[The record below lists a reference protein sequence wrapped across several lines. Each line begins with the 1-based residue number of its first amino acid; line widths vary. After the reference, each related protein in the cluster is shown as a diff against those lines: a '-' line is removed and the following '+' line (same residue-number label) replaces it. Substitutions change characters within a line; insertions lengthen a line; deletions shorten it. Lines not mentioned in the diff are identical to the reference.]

1 MREYRDI
8 YEWTAPRTGC
18 TIALGRFDGVHLG
31 HRSLLDRAVKLA
43 RTHQLTPVCFSF
55 QESTYP
61 RSNGLGQLTTDDEKV
76 ELLEQIGMEVLLH
89 PRFESPLVDM
99 SAHDF
104 LHSML
109 FERWLAAIV
118 VAGYDFHFGKNR
130 QGDIDYLLSAG
141 KDLGIKIEIISP
153 FVADGEIVKATR
165 IRELLR
171 DGVVDRANALLGR
184 PYSVRVH
191 PVRGRGLGREIGF
204 PTINF
209 PWPDLKVKVLP
220 GIYAVRTGSEALD
233 VDAISGSRSLKD
245 GVANFGF
252 QPTIDPPNREP
263 VLEVHI
269 LDEVPPRIAELSEFP
284 PDMVFTVEFID
295 FIRPEQRFD
304 SIDELRA
311 QIGRDCD
318 KARQLLGTRGSLRD
332 SGG

>member
-1 MREYRDI
+1 MKEYRDI
-8 YEWTAPRTGC
+8 YEWTAPQAGC

-31 HRSLLDRAVKLA
+31 HRSLLARAVELA
-43 RTHQLTPVCFSF
+43 RTHKLTPVCFSF

-76 ELLEQIGMEVLLH
+76 ELLERIGMEVLLH
-89 PRFESPLVDM
+89 PRFESPLIDM

-109 FERWLAAIV
+109 FERWRARIV
-118 VAGYDFHFGKNR
+118 VAGYDFHFGKDR
-130 QGDIDYLLSAG
+130 QGDTDYLLSAG
-141 KDLGIKIEIISP
+141 KDLGVKIEIVSP
-153 FVADGEIVKATR
+153 FVEGGEIVKATR

-171 DGVVDRANALLGR
+171 DGDVDRANALLGR

-204 PTINF
+204 PTVNF
-209 PWPDLKVKVLP
+209 PWPDLKVKLLP
-220 GIYAVRTGSEALD
+220 GIYAVRIGSEALRI
-233 VDAISGSRSLKD
+233 DAVSGSHSFMD

-252 QPTIDPPNREP
+252 QPTIDPPSREP
-263 VLEVHI
+263 ILEVHI
-269 LDEVPPRIAELSEFP
+269 LDKIPPRIAELSEFP
-284 PDMVFTVEFID
+284 LNMVFTVEFTD

-311 QIGRDCD
+311 QIGRDCN
-318 KARQLLGTRGSLRD
+318 KARELLELRRQP
-332 SGG
+332 STN